1 MRKPFVLHAAVAA
14 SWVFAAVV
22 IASAETSPPAAA
34 VQVDCAYPGGNILV
48 DRVEGDDVYLRQDLR
63 DTAGHWF
70 YWNFRVRGAAGRTIT
85 FHFTSGDVLTRMG
98 PCCSLDG
105 GKTWRWLGPEAI
117 KPAAKPAPAPADA
130 ADAKTPA
137 KPAGPAFAFAFPP
150 DAADVRLAFSIP
162 YQESNLKEFLARH
175 QGRADL
181 KADTLCRT
189 PKGRSAEVLYLGRMD
204 ANPDYRLAFTCR
216 HHACESTADYEL
228 EGLMEAVLADDDLG
242 RWYRGHTAI
251 LVVPFVDKDGVEDG
265 DQGKNRKPHDHNR
278 DYAGDSIHPTV
289 AAIKKLLPAW
299 SAGRL
304 DVAIDL
310 HCPSL
315 KDDFIHFVG
324 GSDPE
329 GWQRVLRLCAI
340 LKESQKGPLVYD
352 PADNVPFGTKWN
364 TGTGTQMSFG
374 QWARTL
380 PNIRIATTIEF
391 PYALAR
397 KTPVTVDNARA
408 FGRDV
413 AMALRQYLEKGD
425 RDARAK

>member
-1 MRKPFVLHAAVAA
+1 LAAGAA
-14 SWVFAAVV
+14 SAG
-22 IASAETSPPAAA
+22 IPAAAPA
-34 VQVDCAYPGGNILV
+34 VQVDCAFPGGNILV
-48 DRVEGDDVYLRQDLR
+48 DRIEGDDVYLRQDLR

-70 YWNFRVRGAAGRTIT
+70 YWNFRVRGAAGRTLT

-105 GKTWRWLGPEAI
+105 GKTWRWLGPEAM
-117 KPAAKPAPAPADA
+117 KAA
-130 ADAKTPA
+130 AKTPA
-137 KPAGPAFAFAFPP
+137 KPAGPAFTFAFPA

-242 RWYRGHTAI
+242 RWYRGHAAI

-329 GWQRVLRLCAI
+329 GWQRVLQLCAI

-380 PNIRIATTIEF
+380 PGIRIATTIEF

-397 KTPVTVDNARA
+397 KTPVTADSARA

-413 AMALRQYLEKGD
+413 AVALRQYLEKEP
-425 RDARAK
+425 ARP